1 MENLFNKIT
10 RSLLPVLM
18 LLVLTGCVTV
28 KLVADYDSQ
37 TDQSVTEVQQRT
49 EEFLVKMER
58 MIGKPEAAY
67 ENNVQFYDEMK
78 VKLSG
83 IQVRANAIPK
93 NDVTIEM
100 LKLLSQNMD
109 DFEALHKKGLTTNDI
124 PPIRTAMNVGCT
136 AILKLELAK
145 KRGV

>member
-1 MENLFNKIT
+1 MENFLKKIVRT
-10 RSLLPVLM
+10 ILPVLM
-18 LLVLTGCVTV
+18 LLALTGCVSV
-28 KLVADYDSQ
+28 KLIADYDSQ
-37 TDQSVTEVQQRT
+37 TDQSVTEVQQKT

-58 MIGKPEAAY
+58 MIGKTEAAY

-109 DFEALHKKGLTTNDI
+109 DFESLHKKGLKTNDI
-124 PPIRTAMNVGCT
+124 FPIRTAMNVGCT
-136 AILKLELAK
+136 AILRLELAK